1 MHSPQGPNG
10 QEAAARDAAHQ
21 PTPPASLAGEP
32 LPLPDSSPFSLR
44 GKLALITGG
53 GTGLGL
59 GIARAF
65 VQAGAQVVLTGRR
78 EAQLREAC
86 AELGEA
92 ASYRTGDVADLPALP
107 ALVGEVE
114 SAFGPLNILVN
125 NAGINLKKPVLEVS
139 DEEFARII
147 QTNLTGLFALTREV
161 ARGMVARRQG
171 VILNITS
178 MAAMYGLSQV
188 APYAASKSAV
198 LGMSRTLASDLSPH
212 GVRVNCIAPGFIDS
226 PMLRQALEADP
237 ARQQKVLGRT
247 PLGRYGLAED
257 IGHAAVYLASDAAR
271 FVTGVNLPVDGGN
284 SVGF

>member
-1 MHSPQGPNG
+1 MS
-10 QEAAARDAAHQ
+10 
-21 PTPPASLAGEP
+21 SF
-32 LPLPDSSPFSLR
+32 SSPFTLR

-53 GTGLGL
+53 GTGIGL

-65 VQAGAQVVLTGRR
+65 VQAEARVILTGRR
-78 EAQLREAC
+78 EAVLRQAC
-86 AELGEA
+86 DELGEA
-92 ASYRTGDVADLPALP
+92 AVCLTADVADLDSLP
-107 ALVGEVE
+107 GLVREIE
-114 SAFGPLNILVN
+114 STYGSLDVLVN
-125 NAGINLKKPVLEVS
+125 NAGINLKKPMLDVS
-139 DEEFARII
+139 DEEFARILH
-147 QTNLTGLFALTREV
+147 TNLTGLFALTREV
-161 ARGMVARRQG
+161 ARGMVTRQAG
-171 VILNITS
+171 SIINITS

-198 LGMSRTLASDLSPH
+198 LGMSRVLASDLSPH

-247 PLGRYGLAED
+247 PMGRYGQTED

-284 SVGF
+284 AIGF